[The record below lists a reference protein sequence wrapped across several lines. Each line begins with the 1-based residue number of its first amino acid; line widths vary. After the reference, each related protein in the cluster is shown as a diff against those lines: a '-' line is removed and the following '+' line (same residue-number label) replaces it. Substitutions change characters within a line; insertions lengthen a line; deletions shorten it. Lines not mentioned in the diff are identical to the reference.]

1 MAIVDW
7 KTARDKG
14 VSHVT
19 LNVEAHPVISFANL
33 IGLIETLISEANRR
47 DVGAVVLSGP
57 PEKFLFG
64 MDIRDIEGFK
74 TITATRGSS
83 AAGQDLLN
91 ELESS
96 PAALICAV
104 DGTCFGGGLELA
116 MAFHVILATPSSTFG
131 LPEIKIGT
139 IPSLGGTQR
148 LARIVG
154 RNRALRI
161 MLTGETFSSRTALEW
176 GLVADVIERADLI
189 PVAKKLAEGIA
200 ALSRPAIQA
209 LLRAILGGL
218 NTSLVSGL
226 AMESFNSS
234 RLAGGQDLE
243 EGIRAFLEKRRPV
256 FPSTLDK

>member
-1 MAIVDW
+1 MAIVGW
-7 KTARDKG
+7 KTERGKG

-19 LNVEAHPVISFANL
+19 LEVEAPPVISFANL
-33 IGLIETLISEANRR
+33 IRLIETLISEANRH
-47 DVGAVVLSGP
+47 DVGAVLLSGP
-57 PEKFLFG
+57 PEEFLFG

-74 TITATRGSS
+74 TATATRGSS

-104 DGTCFGGGLELA
+104 DGTCLGGGLEMA
-116 MAFHVILATPSSTFG
+116 MAFHIILATPSSSFG

-154 RNRALRI
+154 RNRALRV
-161 MLTGETFSSRTALEW
+161 MLAGEIFSAQTALEW
-176 GLVADVIERADLI
+176 GLAADVIERADLI
-189 PVAKKLAEGIA
+189 PVAKKLAERIA

-209 LLRAILGGL
+209 LLRATLGGL
-218 NTSLVSGL
+218 DTSLMNGL
-226 AMESFNSS
+226 ALESFNSS